1 MPRSVLLYARK
12 VSGWF
17 SLALVPLATLA
28 SIVWARAYS
37 STEYPH
43 QTLAIE
49 LDFRQIVEEDHE
61 TIHLVRKCIFMKP
74 QNADKA
80 LKVETAR

>member
-1 MPRSVLLYARK
+1 
-12 VSGWF
+12 
-17 SLALVPLATLA
+17 LAILA
-28 SIVWARAYS
+28 SIVWARVFL

-49 LDFRQIVEEDHE
+49 LDLRRIVEEDHE
-61 TIHLVRKCIFMKP
+61 TIYLVRKCIFMKP

-80 LKVETAR
+80 LKVEAARCKNA